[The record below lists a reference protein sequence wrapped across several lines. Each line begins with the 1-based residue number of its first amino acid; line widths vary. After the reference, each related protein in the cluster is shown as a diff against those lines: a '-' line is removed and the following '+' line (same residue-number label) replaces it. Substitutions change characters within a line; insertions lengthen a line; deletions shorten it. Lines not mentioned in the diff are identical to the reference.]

1 MADSEKVTLIAAGD
15 IMPRREH
22 AEEFFDYTRSILQ
35 KGDITLGQLER
46 PITEKSDLYRSAT
59 EVQPTK
65 LATILADT
73 GFNILTFA
81 SNHAMDAGDEGLLD
95 TIDMMKKNNVAVI
108 GVGKNI
114 EEARKP
120 VIIECKGTKV
130 GFLDYCSVMAPGDE
144 AGEYCAGVCPIK
156 ITTAYQV
163 STVQPGNPP
172 QRIITNANAKDL
184 AAMIEDIQD
193 LRSRVDVLVV
203 SQHWGIHFV
212 TSPIAD
218 YEYEIGHAAIDA
230 GADIVIG
237 THAHT
242 LKGIEV
248 YKGKVIFHCLGN
260 FAFDHMIAGRTPIP
274 GGMKIDS
281 HNYAV
286 WPTGRIGWKVDPD
299 YPTHAFPI
307 DCLKSILLKCDIVNK
322 KIQRVAFLPCWLTKK
337 GQPEILSR
345 SDPRSSEV
353 YHYIEWLCE
362 DQQLYDTRFSREGD
376 EIVVCV

>member
-1 MADSEKVTLIAAGD
+1 MADLNKVTLVAVGD
-15 IMPRREH
+15 IMPRRKRT
-22 AEEFFDYTRSILQ
+22 EELFDLTRSILREA
-35 KGDITLGQLER
+35 DITLGQLER
-46 PITEKSDLYRSAT
+46 PISERSDIYRSAA
-59 EVQPTK
+59 EVEPTQ
-65 LATILADT
+65 LAKILTDT

-81 SNHAMDAGDEGLLD
+81 SNHAMDAGDNGLLD
-95 TIDMMKKNNVAVI
+95 TIDMMKENNVKVI
-108 GVGKNI
+108 GVGKNL

-120 VIIECKGTKV
+120 AIIECKGTKV

-144 AGEYCAGVCPIK
+144 AGEYCAGVCSIRV
-156 ITTAYQV
+156 TTAYQI

-172 QRIITNANAKDL
+172 QRIITNANAGQL
-184 AAMIEDIQD
+184 SAMVEDIRN
-193 LRSRVDVLVV
+193 LRSSVDVLVV

-212 TSPIAD
+212 TSPIAE

-260 FAFDHMIAGRTPIP
+260 FAFDHLIAGRTSMP
-274 GGMKIDS
+274 GGMTVDD
-281 HNYAV
+281 HNFAV
-286 WPTGRIGWKVDPD
+286 GPFGLRGWKVDPD

-307 DCLKSILLKCDIVNK
+307 DCLKSILLKCEIVDK

-337 GQPEILSR
+337 GQPEPLSR

-362 DQQLYDTRFSREGD
+362 DQKLYDTKFSREGD
-376 EIVVCV
+376 EIVIVV